1 MRNAVVIIALLLP
14 LILPAQVHSF
24 IEKYDTDSLL
34 ELIPARQGTELANVY
49 NKLAT
54 SFSYDDPPL
63 CEKYADL
70 ALELSRKL
78 DYKKGMGDAERF
90 SGLMKMYDGSY
101 PEAITHFYNALEH
114 YEQSGNR
121 RDLAILY
128 FDFGYLFYFTRNYQK
143 AEEYGHKSIA
153 LLEEKQP
160 GGTTTGTVQD
170 IARVKSAMGLIY
182 RTTGRSDKALEIY
195 RWYAIVMVQQGFE
208 ITDRM
213 VHTQLVGRCH
223 NETGNPDSALYYY
236 RKTLDFPE
244 VNSSIKALKMQAVR
258 SMGLIYFG
266 LKNYREAQRCFIQ
279 VALEMDKQGYLF
291 HVVRSCIMLGY
302 IYDEEGKPAQAEEY
316 FVKALAAT
324 REMLE
329 RRSDYRYDSLKYTVA
344 VGAELYIPIPKNDI
358 EEDHWG
364 LYKKILEQL
373 VELCREKG
381 DWRQAFDHLEA
392 SYQVKDSLFALQRNR
407 DLIEIQTKFET
418 SRKEQQIEQLSRD
431 NEYKDARL
439 YQSRVYL
446 AGLGAMIIMLI
457 LIGILLIRQDKI
469 RAQLRTVILEQKLLR
484 SQMNPHFIFNS
495 MASIQDFI
503 MAKDTRSASN
513 YLSRFAGLIRNI
525 LDASLQE
532 TIPVE
537 KEIETI
543 GHYLQLQKVRLEE
556 KFDYTIKKD
565 EAIEEKEIRI
575 PALLI
580 QPFVE
585 NAIEHGIR
593 HKPGKGHVTVEFIIK
608 NDSLSISIEDDGV
621 GRARAREFED
631 LKRKNHTSVST
642 SLIRER
648 LRILNKKSRR
658 KITLEI
664 QDLYDE
670 PGEAAGTRVEIVVP
684 VGS

>member
-1 MRNAVVIIALLLP
+1 MRKVVAIIALLLP

-34 ELIPARQGTELANVY
+34 ELIPARQGAELADVY

-54 SFSYDDPPL
+54 SFSYGDPPL
-63 CEKYADL
+63 CEHYAGL

-90 SGLMKMYDGSY
+90 TGLMKMFAGRY

-114 YEQSGNR
+114 YELSGNR
-121 RDLAILY
+121 HDLAILY
-128 FDFGYLFYFTRNYQK
+128 FDFAYLFFFTRNYLK
-143 AEEYGHKSIA
+143 AEEYGLKSIA

-160 GGTTTGTVQD
+160 GGSTTGTVQD
-170 IARVKSAMGLIY
+170 IARVKSAMGLLY

-195 RWYAIVMVQQGFE
+195 RWYATVMVQQGFE
-208 ITDRM
+208 ITDQM

-223 NETGNPDSALYYY
+223 DETGNPDSALYYF

-244 VNSSIKALKMQAVR
+244 VNSSVKVLKMDAVR
-258 SMGLIYFG
+258 SMGLIYFS
-266 LKNYREAQRCFIQ
+266 LKNYREAERCFKQ
-279 VALEMDKQGYLF
+279 VAHEMDRKGYLYNAA
-291 HVVRSCIMLGY
+291 RSCSMLGQ
-302 IYDEEGKPAQAEEY
+302 IYDEEGKPELAEEY
-316 FVKALAAT
+316 FVKALNII
-324 REMLE
+324 REMIE
-329 RRSDYRYDSLKYTVA
+329 RQSDYRYDSLKYTVS
-344 VGAELYIPIPKNDI
+344 VGAELYIPFPKNNTK
-358 EEDHWG
+358 EGHWTF
-364 LYKKILEQL
+364 YKRILEQL
-373 VELCREKG
+373 VRLCREKG
-381 DWRQAFDHLEA
+381 DWRQAFNYLEA
-392 SYQVKDSLFALQRNR
+392 SYQIKDSLFALQRNR
-407 DLIEIQTKFET
+407 DLTEIQTKFET

-431 NEYKDARL
+431 NQYKDERL
-439 YQSRVYL
+439 SQSRVYL

-457 LIGILLIRQDKI
+457 FIGILLIRQDKI
-469 RAQLRTVILEQKLLR
+469 RAQQRTVILEQKLLR

-503 MAKDTRSASN
+503 MAKDTRSATN

-543 GHYLQLQKVRLEE
+543 GHYLQLQKARLED
-556 KFDYTIKKD
+556 KFDYTIIKD
-565 EAIEEKEIRI
+565 EVLGEKEIRI

-593 HKPGKGHVTVEFIIK
+593 HKPGKGHVTIEFIIK
-608 NDSLSISIEDDGV
+608 NDSLRISIEDDGV
-621 GRARAREFED
+621 GRAKAMEFEE

-642 SLIRER
+642 TLIRER
-648 LRILNKKSRR
+648 LRILNKKSRN

-664 QDLYDE
+664 RDLYDDA
-670 PGEAAGTRVEIVVP
+670 GNASGTRVLVVVP
-684 VGS
+684 VG

>member
-1 MRNAVVIIALLLP
+1 MRKVVAIIALLLP

-34 ELIPARQGTELANVY
+34 ELIPARQGTELADVY

-63 CEKYADL
+63 CEKYAGL

-78 DYKKGMGDAERF
+78 DYKKGLGDAERF
-90 SGLMKMYDGSY
+90 SGLMKMYAGSY

-114 YEQSGNR
+114 YELSGNR
-121 RDLAILY
+121 HDLAILY
-128 FDFGYLFYFTRNYQK
+128 FDFAYLFFFTRNYLK
-143 AEEYGHKSIA
+143 AEEYGHKSIT

-160 GGTTTGTVQD
+160 GGATTGTVQD
-170 IARVKSAMGLIY
+170 IARVKSAMGLLY

-195 RWYAIVMVQQGFE
+195 RWYATIMVQQGFE
-208 ITDRM
+208 ITDRL

-223 NETGNPDSALYYY
+223 DETGNPDSALYYF

-244 VNSSIKALKMQAVR
+244 VNSSIKALKLESVR
-258 SMGLIYFG
+258 SMGHIYFG
-266 LKNYREAQRCFIQ
+266 LKNYREAERCFKQ
-279 VALEMDKQGYLF
+279 VAREMDQKGYLF
-291 HVVRSCIMLGY
+291 NTARSCSMLGQ
-302 IYDEEGKPAQAEEY
+302 IYVEEDKPELAEEY
-316 FVKALAAT
+316 FVKALNII
-324 REMLE
+324 REMIE
-329 RRSDYRYDSLKYTVA
+329 RQSDYRYDSLKYTVS
-344 VGAELYIPIPKNDI
+344 VGAELYIPFPKNNTR
-358 EEDHWG
+358 EGHWTF
-364 LYKKILEQL
+364 YKRILEQL
-373 VELCREKG
+373 VRLCREKG
-381 DWRQAFDHLEA
+381 DWRQAFDYLEA

-407 DLIEIQTKFET
+407 DLTEIQTKFET

-431 NEYKDARL
+431 NQYKDERL
-439 YQSRVYL
+439 RQSRVYL
-446 AGLGAMIIMLI
+446 AGLGAMIIMLVF
-457 LIGILLIRQDKI
+457 IGILLIRQDKI
-469 RAQLRTVILEQKLLR
+469 RAQQRTVILEQKLLR

-543 GHYLQLQKVRLEE
+543 GHYLQLQKARLEE
-556 KFDYTIKKD
+556 KFDYTIIKD
-565 EAIEEKEIRI
+565 EALGEKEIRI

-593 HKPGKGHVTVEFIIK
+593 HKPGKGHVTIEFIIK
-608 NDSLSISIEDDGV
+608 NDSLRISIEDDGV
-621 GRARAREFED
+621 GRARARDFEE

-648 LRILNKKSRR
+648 LRILNKKSRN

-664 QDLYDE
+664 RDVYDDA
-670 PGEAAGTRVEIVVP
+670 GNASGTRVEVVVP
-684 VGS
+684 VG

>member
-1 MRNAVVIIALLLP
+1 MRKAAVIIALLLP
-14 LILPAQVHSF
+14 LILSAQVHSF

-34 ELIPARQGTELANVY
+34 ELIPARQGTELADVY

-63 CEKYADL
+63 CEHYAGL

-78 DYKKGMGDAERF
+78 DYKKGIGDAERF
-90 SGLMKMYDGSY
+90 TGLMKMYAGRY

-114 YEQSGNR
+114 YEQAGNR
-121 RDLAILY
+121 HDLAILY
-128 FDFGYLFYFTRNYQK
+128 FDFAYLFFFTRNYLK
-143 AEEYGHKSIA
+143 AEEYGNKSIA

-160 GGTTTGTVQD
+160 GGATTGTVQD
-170 IARVKSAMGLIY
+170 IARVKSAMGLLY

-195 RWYAIVMVQQGFE
+195 RWYATVMVQQGFE
-208 ITDRM
+208 ITDRL

-223 NETGNPDSALYYY
+223 DETGNPDSALYYF

-244 VNSSIKALKMQAVR
+244 VNSSIKVLKMDAVR

-266 LKNYREAQRCFIQ
+266 LKNYREAERCFKQ
-279 VALEMDKQGYLF
+279 VAREMDQKGYLYNAA
-291 HVVRSCIMLGY
+291 RSCSMLGQ
-302 IYDEEGKPAQAEEY
+302 IYDEEGKPELAEEY
-316 FVKALAAT
+316 FVKALNII

-329 RRSDYRYDSLKYTVA
+329 RQSDYRYDSLKYTVS
-344 VGAELYIPIPKNDI
+344 VGAELYIPFPKNNTK
-358 EEDHWG
+358 EGHWTF
-364 LYKKILEQL
+364 YKRILEQL
-373 VELCREKG
+373 VRLCRVKG
-381 DWRQAFDHLEA
+381 NWRQAFDYLEA

-407 DLIEIQTKFET
+407 DLTEIQTKFET

-439 YQSRVYL
+439 RQSRVYL

-457 LIGILLIRQDKI
+457 FIGILLIRQDKI
-469 RAQLRTVILEQKLLR
+469 RAQQRTVILEQKLLR

-503 MAKDTRSASN
+503 MAKDTRSATN

-543 GHYLQLQKVRLEE
+543 GHYLQLQKVRLED
-556 KFDYTIKKD
+556 KFEYTIIKD
-565 EAIEEKEIRI
+565 EALEDKEIRI

-593 HKPGKGHVTVEFIIK
+593 HKPGKGHVTVEFII
-608 NDSLSISIEDDGV
+608 NSGSLCVSIEDDGV
-621 GRARAREFED
+621 GRARAREFEE
-631 LKRKNHTSVST
+631 LRRKNHTSVST

-648 LRILNKKSRR
+648 LRILNKKSRH

-664 QDLYDE
+664 KDLVDAA
-670 PGEAAGTRVEIVVP
+670 GNAAGTRVEVVVP
-684 VGS
+684 VG